1 MSLAQDPGVV
11 HPYGE
16 VFVDAVQ
23 EKHLL
28 VREVCI
34 LSDAEQRQQ
43 PQACIVVGDQGVGSV
58 VQIEGQEHL
67 LVVIAG
73 FQRVLRQQIA
83 EPVCC
88 GFVGGAEPVGAVD
101 LEAVLHVAVKDL
113 ADVGVAEAVLIDES
127 RQRLTVVCI
136 RVHQEKISC
145 VKGDGVFKQSEKF
158 RPHPVQ
164 IIGIVDRVNDVA
176 KKRYVVFF
184 DSVHCSDLLFTGSSI
199 RAGRSPIDV

>member
-1 MSLAQDPGVV
+1 M
-11 HPYGE
+11 
-16 VFVDAVQ
+16 
-23 EKHLL
+23 
-28 VREVCI
+28 
-34 LSDAEQRQQ
+34 
-43 PQACIVVGDQGVGSV
+43 
-58 VQIEGQEHL
+58 
-67 LVVIAG
+67 
-73 FQRVLRQQIA
+73 
-83 EPVCC
+83 
-88 GFVGGAEPVGAVD
+88 GAVD